1 MGFLKKI
8 GKQLKK
14 DIKAAAKGSK
24 EYQAGRARAKQ
35 RKIDK
40 LVERRKKQKA
50 KGNLANVSR
59 LQNQINQLSGSKVKH
74 KIMDV
79 KAKAKA
85 EAPWKKAVKKQK
97 ETGGPSISSLVAK
110 RKGLKKGT
118 AAYAKV
124 QNAINEAYG
133 SKVRHKAEAPKKITK
148 PKKVAKTPTPS
159 PVKTLTKE
167 EKEQTSIVGGSEVT
181 EEKNYAGGG
190 KVEASNPYGWPSRD
204 ARNGGQK

>member
-1 MGFLKKI
+1 MGFLKKL

-14 DIKAAAKGSK
+14 DIKSAVKGSP

-40 LVERRKKQKA
+40 LVERRKKQKS

-74 KIMDV
+74 KVKDV

-97 ETGGPSISSLVAK
+97 ETGGPSVSSLVAK

-118 AAYAKV
+118 AAYASV
-124 QNAINEAYG
+124 QNLINKAYG
-133 SKVRHKAEAPKKITK
+133 SKVVHKAEAPKRLLSLKI
-148 PKKVAKTPTPS
+148 
-159 PVKTLTKE
+159 
-167 EKEQTSIVGGSEVT
+167 
-181 EEKNYAGGG
+181 
-190 KVEASNPYGWPSRD
+190 
-204 ARNGGQK
+204 